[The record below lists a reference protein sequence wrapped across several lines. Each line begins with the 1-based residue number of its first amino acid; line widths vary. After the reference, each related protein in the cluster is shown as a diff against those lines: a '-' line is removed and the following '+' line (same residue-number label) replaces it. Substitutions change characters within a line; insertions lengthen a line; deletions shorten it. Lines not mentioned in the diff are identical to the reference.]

1 MDHLKTHEERQ
12 ERWYAKD
19 FITRY
24 VRVRVKGD
32 DGANRKSSC
41 ERGEQDNGQDD
52 VENDVV
58 WGIPASCLVANEAA
72 TKGNYCEHRLG
83 GKQLRWNLE
92 THGFAV
98 VTGALSIDDCSQAL
112 HLAWDFVE
120 AASDAEQFLQHTKES
135 SMCGGLDVGSSFVVV
150 PTAETPTKNT
160 SWDHTGTATP
170 VRRDER
176 ETHSSRFFPRCV
188 EGGIFPY
195 YGSGHSSFQWFIRS
209 HPAVLST
216 FAAVYDIQ
224 DESQMLTSLDGIVLW
239 RDGEEHKTDAGWFHI
254 DQNPRQKPGFEAVQ
268 GLINLLPVTPNTG
281 GNVLVSKS
289 HRFFPHHYMSKNENA
304 ETEREEDLC
313 QEFYRKRLDEIN
325 GDDWLEIDP
334 NDKKLLRSDAII
346 SILLGPGDI
355 LLWDSRVVH
364 CSSPGNTHQPLD
376 DCHAKRNILEKADQ
390 TLRTASHGLIR
401 AASLISMMPQSR
413 VDDECV
419 LRSRM
424 DAVQC
429 GRTLT
434 HWVNKGA
441 PLGEERPDEVEKET
455 SRVQRMRE
463 RQNHTGVPVLFS
475 KEHLTDKQ
483 IQMVGLPWN

>member
-1 MDHLKTHEERQ
+1 MDHLKTHEQRQ

-19 FITRY
+19 VITRY

-32 DGANRKSSC
+32 DEAYRKSSC
-41 ERGEQDNGQDD
+41 ERGEQDNAQDD
-52 VENDVV
+52 DENDVV
-58 WGIPASCLVANEAA
+58 WGIPASCLVVNEAA
-72 TKGNYCEHRLG
+72 TKDKCKHILG
-83 GKQLRWNLE
+83 GKQLRWNME
-92 THGFAV
+92 TYGFAV

-120 AASDAEQFLQHTKES
+120 AASDAEQFLQQTKES
-135 SMCGGLDVGSSFVVV
+135 PMCSGLDDGSSFVV
-150 PTAETPTKNT
+150 PTADTPTKNT
-160 SWDHTGTATP
+160 SCDYTGTATP

-176 ETHSSRFFPRCV
+176 ETHSSRFFPRSV

-216 FAAVYDIQ
+216 FAAVYDVQ

-268 GLINLLPVTPNTG
+268 GLVNLLSVTPNTG

-289 HRFFPHHYMSKNENA
+289 HRFFPHHYRSKNENA
-304 ETEREEDLC
+304 ETEGDEDLC
-313 QEFYRKRLDEIN
+313 QEFYRNRLDEID

-334 NDKKLLRSDAII
+334 NDKNLLHSDAIL

-376 DCHAKRNILEKADQ
+376 DCHAKTDILEKDDQ
-390 TLRTASHGLIR
+390 TLRAASHGLIR
-401 AASLISMMPQSR
+401 AASLVSMMPQSR

-424 DAVQC
+424 DAVQS

-441 PLGEERPDEVEKET
+441 PLGEERPDEVEKEI

-463 RQNHTGVPVLFS
+463 RQNHTGVPVLLS

-483 IQMVGLPWN
+483 IQMVGLPRN